1 MTSPRRL
8 LRSLLVASAL
18 VLVPAAAQAAV
29 PAGVPLEGA
38 LFSSG
43 GGPAADGTYTVA
55 FSLYKDSQA
64 ASATW
69 TETASVTVKGG
80 LFTYVLGSSKTLDA
94 AVAGSLGA
102 TPFLGVKV
110 DPDPE
115 LPRKPL
121 QSVLFSLRAATA
133 EALECSGCV
142 GATQLDSKV
151 LADYAKTSSLSKAA
165 TSGAYADLTGAP
177 DLSVYAK
184 LAALAKVASSGS
196 YADLTGAPDLTAY
209 AKVSSLAKVA
219 GTGAY
224 ADLSGT
230 PTLAKVATSG
240 AYADLT
246 GAPVAVAVNSQ
257 CGTGLVVKG
266 HNADGSLNCIAAMD
280 LSAIPPDGINEIS
293 NNLIY
298 NQFVDSVAGGT
309 AVLIP
314 DNNPVGVS
322 DTLAFPDIGVA
333 QTLSVTVDISNS
345 DTKTLKV
352 SVFDPNNIEYV
363 LFNGGASGT
372 GIKTSYPTPTKPVS
386 GDLTTWV
393 GKNPKGNWFI
403 KVVDTGFLN
412 NAKDGAINSW
422 SVNIQTL
429 SNKKVQIKGN
439 LLVDGSV
446 DVGDD
451 GGPCDTLHKG
461 VVRYTTGGEMS
472 VCTGT
477 YWHVVL
483 PTSPFPTS
491 VLVNEQQGRQ
501 LTRWTGNENATWKLC
516 YKRSVDGAASTTWH
530 AKCDNKGPTLTIAKF
545 DNGRVMG
552 GYAACSFGPYQ
563 SGYNYICGGSFL
575 FSVAPT
581 LYRYEK
587 NLWHSEHTYDNTSYG
602 PTWGS
607 GHDWYIS
614 SNMTTGYCNLGYSY
628 GCRFGAYGSAAC
640 QNDMCGSYNSWSI
653 TELESWY
660 MQ

>member
-1 MTSPRRL
+1 MTSLNRL

-18 VLVPAAAQAAV
+18 VLVPAAAHAAV
-29 PAGVPLEGA
+29 PAGVPLEGT

-43 GGPAADGTYTVA
+43 GGPAADGTYTVT

-110 DPDPE
+110 DPDAE

-142 GATQLDSKV
+142 GATQLDAKV

-298 NQFVDSVAGGT
+298 NQFVDTVAGGT
-309 AVLIP
+309 AIAIP

-322 DTLAFPDIGVA
+322 DTITFPDIGIAQSLNVA
-333 QTLSVTVDISNS
+333 VDISNS

-363 LFNGGASGT
+363 LFNGGASGSS
-372 GIKTSYPTPTKPVS
+372 IKTSYPAPTKTVS

-393 GKNPKGNWFI
+393 GKNPQGKWFL

-412 NAKDGAINSW
+412 NTKDGAINAW
-422 SVNIQTL
+422 SINIQTL
-429 SNKKVQIKGN
+429 SSKKVQIKGN
-439 LLVDGSV
+439 LIVDGTISA
-446 DVGDD
+446 GQFA
-451 GGPCDTLHKG
+451 P
-461 VVRYTTGGEMS
+461 
-472 VCTGT
+472 GT
-477 YWHVVL
+477 YQR
-483 PTSPFPTS
+483 SPNIAYVELGS
-491 VLVNEQQGRQ
+491 ESCCQGWKQQGNSWQ
-501 LTRWTGNENATWKLC
+501 QTYAPFSVTIN
-516 YKRSVDGAASTTWH
+516 KRTSTSLLRVHWQDNVGIASGGYWCNVGIFMDGALNYGPKPCSASWYG
-530 AKCDNKGPTLTIAKF
+530 D
-545 DNGRVMG
+545 
-552 GYAACSFGPYQ
+552 GYATNSHDHREMTCIIEKVAAGSHTFSPYDR
-563 SGYNYICGGSFL
+563 SNYCYYGNYPFDGNGGM
-575 FSVAPT
+575 
-581 LYRYEK
+581 R
-587 NLWHSEHTYDNTSYG
+587 NLIVEE
-602 PTWGS
+602 
-607 GHDWYIS
+607 I
-614 SNMTTGYCNLGYSY
+614 
-628 GCRFGAYGSAAC
+628 
-640 QNDMCGSYNSWSI
+640 
-653 TELESWY
+653 E
-660 MQ
+660 